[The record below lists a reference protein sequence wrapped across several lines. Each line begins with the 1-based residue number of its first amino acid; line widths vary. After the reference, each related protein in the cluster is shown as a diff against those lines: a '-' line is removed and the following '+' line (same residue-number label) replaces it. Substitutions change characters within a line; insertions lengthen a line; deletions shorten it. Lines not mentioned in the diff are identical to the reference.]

1 MDPLT
6 KKAAIFLVVFVILS
20 VVQRLTGVGSQ
31 PQLMCQ
37 LRNTFQM
44 KTSVKRIAGGTSLG
58 GAGLTPSLGLG
69 ALETML
75 RKLCRRGDDM
85 GSTSSSNRVHLL
97 ATPLKSWFA
106 RRTSPPDS
114 RPSQFSESPDDAGA
128 RQTSVDSYDDE

>member
-44 KTSVKRIAGGTSLG
+44 KTSVKRIGS
-58 GAGLTPSLGLG
+58 GASLTPSLGFG
-69 ALETML
+69 TLETML
-75 RKLCRRGDDM
+75 RKLCRRGDEM
-85 GSTSSSNRVHLL
+85 GSTSSSNRMHML

-106 RRTSPPDS
+106 PLKSPSNS
-114 RPSQFSESPDDAGA
+114 RPSQSSESPGGPAA
-128 RQTSVDSYDDE
+128 RQTSFDSYDDE